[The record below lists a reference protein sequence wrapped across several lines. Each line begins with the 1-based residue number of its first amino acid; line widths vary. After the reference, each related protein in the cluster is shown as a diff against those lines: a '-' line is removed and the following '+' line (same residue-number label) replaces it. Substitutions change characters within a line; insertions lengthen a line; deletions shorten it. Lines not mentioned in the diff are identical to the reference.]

1 MILVS
6 IMSDT
11 GKTEIQPIADRVAQ
25 NLKIISRDFQFSTR
39 RTKILMG
46 FITYYMILIV
56 NLWAEFWF
64 VGKV

>member
-1 MILVS
+1 
-6 IMSDT
+6 MSDT
-11 GKTEIQPIADRVAQ
+11 GETEIQPIADRVAQ

>member
-1 MILVS
+1 VILVS

-11 GKTEIQPIADRVAQ
+11 GETEIQPIADRVAQ
-25 NLKIISRDFQFSTR
+25 NLKIISTDFQFGTR